1 MTAWTGAVAVEM
13 LRSGQILAIFYRKK
27 TQDLLS
33 YVIQD
38 VRQRER
44 RVMGDFKEFWP
55 EQLGIEEDC
64 DRSRFGHLKFEMP
77 NGTSR
82 WKYVSSSIILVSI
95 K

>member
-1 MTAWTGAVAVEM
+1 MTAWTGMVAVEI
-13 LRSGQILAIFYRKK
+13 LRSGQIVAIFYRKR

-55 EQLGIEEDC
+55 EQLGIEEDR
-64 DRSRFGHLKFEMP
+64 DRSTFVGGE
-77 NGTSR
+77 
-82 WKYVSSSIILVSI
+82 YSSGLDI
-95 K
+95 